1 MLKTEVA
8 EVFEQSSKVYDIAER
23 TCYAEKNNVSLN
35 LTSEEK
41 EAVDVMDAWAKE
53 VGKRGTDPNKEIAA
67 FVERTVTEE
76 IYNAPDE
83 LLDSLF
89 TRGSI
94 GEFDDVQYNKT
105 PKNTLKVYE
114 SSKGGNVDRSYLDF
128 GLLTPVS
135 RNLQVE
141 TDLSYVD
148 LRKNGWKAVAT
159 LTTYAK
165 EALQNAQFGVIFD
178 IFDAAITGGDQL
190 INAAGAM
197 PTMAEMDQFA
207 LYLNEYASGVGTA
220 SMVGLM
226 KYQSG
231 IRRMTGWTEF
241 LSNDMKNDFNRYG
254 LLQMYDG
261 IRFFGISS
269 AHKMGNGNTQIPD
282 KRIFGIGDK
291 IGFLDQKGE
300 IHVYQ
305 NMDDNHE
312 RVHLMVKDFT
322 FSMAIND
329 ISKVAKMVLK

>member
-8 EVFEQSSKVYDIAER
+8 ELFEQSSKIYDV
-23 TCYAEKNNVSLN
+23 AEKTHYGINLN
-35 LTSEEK
+35 TEEK
-41 EAVDVMDAWAKE
+41 EAASVMDAWAKD
-53 VGKRGTDPNKEIAA
+53 VGKRGKDPDCEIAA

-83 LLDSLF
+83 LLDEIF
-89 TRGSI
+89 ERGST
-94 GEFDDVQYNKT
+94 GEFDDTQYNKT

-128 GLLTPVS
+128 GILTPVS

-148 LRKNGWKAVAT
+148 LRKNGWKAVST

-165 EALQNAQFGVIFD
+165 EALQNAQFGVIFG
-178 IFDAAITGGDQL
+178 ILDAAITGGDQV
-190 INAAGAM
+190 INAAVAM
-197 PTMAEMDQFA
+197 PTMAEMDEFA
-207 LYLNEYASGVGTA
+207 LYLNEHASGVGAA

-231 IRRMTGWTEF
+231 IRRMAGWTEY

-254 LLQMYDG
+254 LLQMYDA

-269 AHKMGNGNTQIPD
+269 AHKLGNGQTQIPD
-282 KRIFGIGDK
+282 KRIFGIADK

-305 NMDDNHE
+305 DMDNNHE
-312 RVHLMVKDFT
+312 RIHLMVKDFT

-329 ISKVAKMVLK
+329 ISKVAKIVLP